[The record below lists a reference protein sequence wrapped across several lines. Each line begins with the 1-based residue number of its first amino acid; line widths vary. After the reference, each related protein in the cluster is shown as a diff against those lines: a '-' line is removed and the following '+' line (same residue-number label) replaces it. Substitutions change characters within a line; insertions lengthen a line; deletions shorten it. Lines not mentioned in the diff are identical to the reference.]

1 MLELIKYK
9 LEELEKLSSSLSA
22 DIVKNNDIDN
32 SLKIDINM
40 QFAIIQ
46 DSITDI
52 NKKLNRYCYWHY
64 ATSGAKAGML
74 PQTPN

>member
-52 NKKLNRYCYWHY
+52 NKRLKI
-64 ATSGAKAGML
+64 SMIKE
-74 PQTPN
+74 

>member
-22 DIVKNNDIDN
+22 DIIKNNDIDN

-52 NKKLNRYCYWHY
+52 NKKLKIN
-64 ATSGAKAGML
+64 
-74 PQTPN
+74 

>member
-1 MLELIKYK
+1 MLELIEYK
-9 LEELEKLSSSLSA
+9 LEELERLSSSLSA
-22 DIVKNNDIDN
+22 DIVKNNDIIIDN

-52 NKKLNRYCYWHY
+52 KKKLK
-64 ATSGAKAGML
+64 TSE
-74 PQTPN
+74 

>member
-52 NKKLNRYCYWHY
+52 NKKLKISEWE
-64 ATSGAKAGML
+64 
-74 PQTPN
+74 

>member
-9 LEELEKLSSSLSA
+9 LQELEKLSSSLSA
-22 DIVKNNDIDN
+22 DIIKNNDIDN

-52 NKKLNRYCYWHY
+52 NKKLKKTTRERV
-64 ATSGAKAGML
+64 
-74 PQTPN
+74 

>member
-9 LEELEKLSSSLSA
+9 LEELEKLASSLSA
-22 DIVKNNDIDN
+22 DIIKNNDIDN

-52 NKKLNRYCYWHY
+52 NKKLKN
-64 ATSGAKAGML
+64 
-74 PQTPN
+74 N

>member
-1 MLELIKYK
+1 MLELVKYK

-52 NKKLNRYCYWHY
+52 NKKLKI
-64 ATSGAKAGML
+64 SE
-74 PQTPN
+74 

>member
-52 NKKLNRYCYWHY
+52 NKKLKI
-64 ATSGAKAGML
+64 SD
-74 PQTPN
+74 

>member
-1 MLELIKYK
+1 MLELIEYK
-9 LEELEKLSSSLSA
+9 LEELERLSSSLSA

-52 NKKLNRYCYWHY
+52 NKKLKI
-64 ATSGAKAGML
+64 SE
-74 PQTPN
+74 

>member
-22 DIVKNNDIDN
+22 DIIKNNDIDN

-52 NKKLNRYCYWHY
+52 NKKLKKQLESEKC
-64 ATSGAKAGML
+64 
-74 PQTPN
+74 

>member
-52 NKKLNRYCYWHY
+52 NKKLKI
-64 ATSGAKAGML
+64 SE
-74 PQTPN
+74 

>member
-22 DIVKNNDIDN
+22 DIIENNDIDD
-32 SLKIDINM
+32 SLQIDINM

-52 NKKLNRYCYWHY
+52 NKKLKI
-64 ATSGAKAGML
+64 SE
-74 PQTPN
+74 

>member
-52 NKKLNRYCYWHY
+52 NKKLKI
-64 ATSGAKAGML
+64 SDGA
-74 PQTPN
+74 

>member
-1 MLELIKYK
+1 MLELVKYK
-9 LEELEKLSSSLSA
+9 LEELERLSSSLFADINSA
-22 DIVKNNDIDN
+22 DIIIDN

-52 NKKLNRYCYWHY
+52 NKKLKI
-64 ATSGAKAGML
+64 SE
-74 PQTPN
+74 

>member
-52 NKKLNRYCYWHY
+52 K
-64 ATSGAKAGML
+64 
-74 PQTPN
+74 

>member
-1 MLELIKYK
+1 MLELVKYK
-9 LEELEKLSSSLSA
+9 LEELERLSSSLFADINSA
-22 DIVKNNDIDN
+22 DIIIDN

-52 NKKLNRYCYWHY
+52 NKKLKISEWVKNVRRI
-64 ATSGAKAGML
+64 
-74 PQTPN
+74 

>member
-9 LEELEKLSSSLSA
+9 LEELERLSSSLSA

-52 NKKLNRYCYWHY
+52 NKKLKI
-64 ATSGAKAGML
+64 SE
-74 PQTPN
+74 